1 MYVPWA
7 EMYQLLS
14 WVSPRTVRTR
24 FPAQFLVH
32 FHDSTPR
39 IEGEKRIFA
48 DATGSS
54 ELNPKNP
61 KVVEI
66 GKRKASHES
75 RSASTIDVNA
85 SSGPGFP
92 ALDPDELRSQV
103 QRIVMYGAI
112 RETMHSANDRAYRN
126 VSQDDIL
133 AMLEGN
139 WVLRGAPDWDSGHRN
154 WEYKIAGA
162 DIEGDP
168 LVLKIAVNV
177 EMQRIDIIT
186 KY

>member
-1 MYVPWA
+1 M
-7 EMYQLLS
+7 S
-14 WVSPRTVRTR
+14 NTR
-24 FPAQFLVH
+24 
-32 FHDSTPR
+32 
-39 IEGEKRIFA
+39 
-48 DATGSS
+48 
-54 ELNPKNP
+54 P
-61 KVVEI
+61 KVVEF
-66 GKRKASHES
+66 RKSFVAKTPMTASS
-75 RSASTIDVNA
+75 IDVNA

-103 QRIVMYGAI
+103 QRIVMYGTI
-112 RETMHSANDRAYRN
+112 RETSHSAIDRASRN

-139 WVLRGAPDWDSGHRN
+139 WVLKGAPDWDTEHRN
-154 WEYKIAGA
+154 WEYKLEGA

-168 LVLKIAVNV
+168 LVLNIAVNV

>member
-1 MYVPWA
+1 
-7 EMYQLLS
+7 LS
-14 WVSPRTVRTR
+14 
-24 FPAQFLVH
+24 
-32 FHDSTPR
+32 
-39 IEGEKRIFA
+39 
-48 DATGSS
+48 
-54 ELNPKNP
+54 PKNP

-66 GKRKASHES
+66 GQRKASQNPI
-75 RSASTIDVNA
+75 RASSIDVNA

-92 ALDPDELRSQV
+92 ALDPDELRLQV
-103 QRIVMYGAI
+103 ERIVMYGTI
-112 RETMHSANDRAYRN
+112 RETSHSAIDRAYRN

-139 WVLRGAPDWDSGHRN
+139 WVLKGAPDWDTEHRN
-154 WEYKIAGA
+154 WEYKLEGL